1 MRKNIL
7 TMTVNFDLPIDC
19 VEKHIGKFMDRLIA
33 KMEGR
38 LHAKE
43 DTFTLAYYL
52 IRKMQMK
59 LGSAERDRK
68 RGGPVEV
75 THDISYVGAAALAY
89 ELKTYPARPRT
100 GVLVQILGQLDQ
112 GLREK
117 KQHDRERKRTAKR
130 RDRPTVR
137 ESRRLH
143 SPGAGGSSILQNL
156 QEETSAS
163 LRAQLHPRT

>member
-1 MRKNIL
+1 MNPL
-7 TMTVNFDLPIDC
+7 AMTAAITLPEPKALKDID
-19 VEKHIGKFMDRLIA
+19 KFLDRLVA

-52 IRKMQMK
+52 TRTHRT
-59 LGSAERDRK
+59 LLAHAEREQSV
-68 RGGPVEV
+68 GGPDEF
-75 THDISYVGAAALAY
+75 THDITYEGASALAY
-89 ELKTYPARPRT
+89 ELKTYPARPRS
-100 GVLVQILGQLDQ
+100 GVLIQLLSELDR

-137 ESRRLH
+137 EARRLH
-143 SPGAGGSSILQNL
+143 PPGADDAG
-156 QEETSAS
+156 E
-163 LRAQLHPRT
+163 

>member
-1 MRKNIL
+1 VGSSVIRKNPL
-7 TMTVNFDLPIDC
+7 TMTLTFDLPIDN
-19 VEKHIGKFMDRLIA
+19 VEKHIGKFMDRLVA

-59 LGSAERDRK
+59 LASAERDHK
-68 RGGPVEV
+68 RGGPAEV
-75 THDISYVGAAALAY
+75 THEISYVGAATLAY
-89 ELKTYPARPRT
+89 ELKTSPARPHG

-130 RDRPTVR
+130 RDRQTIR
-137 ESRRLH
+137 EARRLH
-143 SPGAGGSSILQNL
+143 PPSVD
-156 QEETSAS
+156 AS
-163 LRAQLHPRT
+163 EV